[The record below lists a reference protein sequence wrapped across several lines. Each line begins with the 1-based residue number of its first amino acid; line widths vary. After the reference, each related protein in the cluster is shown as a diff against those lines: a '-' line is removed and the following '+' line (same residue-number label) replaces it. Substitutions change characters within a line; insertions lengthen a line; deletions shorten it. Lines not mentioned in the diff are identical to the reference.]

1 MRDMTKGKRK
11 TALAALTLA
20 ALVASASPCGAGERS
35 AEAESGTLSLR
46 ANLPRWATLTPDLGA
61 EWRISPSVGLAVDGS
76 WASWT
81 SWSFGGGNRRYALW
95 EVAPELRW
103 YLGEKKAWYVGAMFK
118 AGQFNY
124 KLSGAGRQG
133 DLLGG
138 GVTGGRRLRL
148 GGALSLEL
156 SLTLGCLEADTE
168 SYEVVDRVRVRS
180 GGGTRHWW
188 GPVDAGVT
196 LVWELF

>member
-1 MRDMTKGKRK
+1 MTKGKRK

-20 ALVASASPCGAGERS
+20 ALVASASPCGAGERAPG
-35 AEAESGTLSLR
+35 AERGTLSLR

-61 EWRISPSVGLAVDGS
+61 EWRISPAVGLAVDGS

-138 GVTGGRRLRL
+138 GVTVGRRLRL